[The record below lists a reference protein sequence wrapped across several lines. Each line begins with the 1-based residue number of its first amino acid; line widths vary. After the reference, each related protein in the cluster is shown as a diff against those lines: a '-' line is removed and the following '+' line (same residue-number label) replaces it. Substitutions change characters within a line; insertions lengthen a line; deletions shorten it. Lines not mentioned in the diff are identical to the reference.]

1 MMNGPAR
8 RARARAA
15 PCAPASISLMLKF
28 PQKREGCSFA
38 RMLNGAVR
46 GNGERERGERER
58 ERSFARMMNGQGH
71 ITTMWAT
78 GVSRKHKIAEKPAR
92 KNALVWLDL
101 GTI

>member
-1 MMNGPAR
+1 MPYIINGL
-8 RARARAA
+8 
-15 PCAPASISLMLKF
+15 CT
-28 PQKREGCSFA
+28 
-38 RMLNGAVR
+38 VR
-46 GNGERERGERER
+46 WNGERKRVEMER

-78 GVSRKHKIAEKPAR
+78 GLSRNIRLLKKLAR